1 MIIKQVIDVDSNE
14 LARHE
19 MKIDV
24 LFDVATVY
32 QERNAQSLITNLVNE
47 VDGYN
52 KESVLRK
59 AEGIYDTLLTIF
71 SLSEAQNILTI
82 QASNALA
89 EQRIASVAHVHRTFN
104 GQTIINR

>member
-1 MIIKQVIDVDSNE
+1 MLPFTKRMDDIWAAYILQ
-14 LARHE
+14 HE

-52 KESVLRK
+52 KTLSLLQDLSNYEKYLDPRAVNSYN
-59 AEGIYDTLLTIF
+59 IYKKTIK
-71 SLSEAQNILTI
+71 SLS
-82 QASNALA
+82 
-89 EQRIASVAHVHRTFN
+89 
-104 GQTIINR
+104 